1 MKDGEMAYINI
12 LAGDF
17 HKGKAV
23 LKKDCIVL
31 FRGGKVALLDIEGY
45 EVQDGGV
52 IEVVFFDGRRMLVE
66 KNDAFLQAVKVALY
80 NEPQNPEE
88 RRQQYNQRQ
97 ANSAVKRKRLNKI
110 KLIVGGF
117 FILLFVAMCAVSK
130 KELTPEERAA
140 ADKAELERY
149 EAEAVARKQRIDG
162 KIAPSVREFKYDK
175 KTYPKLY
182 KQWGEKAVK
191 EMNGYLPR
199 IAEHVARE
207 DSCDAVESVD
217 ISDARSNPK
226 AKQMVFF
233 VDCRNGKRFFVSTA
247 DLNSGRKSTAEQDKE
262 IDHSAVISQ
271 CDAAIK
277 AQLNHPGTFD
287 PHLLDTATGVNPN
300 GNILVTRGFTA
311 KNGLGMQIDYR
322 AYCVITDNKVEVSVE
337 QK

>member
-1 MKDGEMAYINI
+1 MAYINI

-31 FRGGKVALLDIEGY
+31 LRGEKVALLDIAGY

-80 NEPQNPEE
+80 NESQNPEE

-97 ANSAVKRKRLNKI
+97 ANSTDKAKKAKKI
-110 KLIVGGF
+110 KLIVGGI
-117 FILLFVAMCAVSK
+117 FILLFVAMCAVPK
-130 KELTPEERAA
+130 KELTPKEQ
-140 ADKAELERY
+140 
-149 EAEAVARKQRIDG
+149 AVAEKQKIDG
-162 KIAPSVREFKYDK
+162 KIASGVREFKYDK

-207 DSCDAVESVD
+207 NSCDAVESVD

-233 VDCRNGKRFFVSTA
+233 ADCRNGKRFFVSTD

-262 IDHSAVISQ
+262 IDNSAVISQ

-322 AYCVITDNKVEVSVE
+322 AYCVITGNKVEVSIE

>member
-1 MKDGEMAYINI
+1 MAYINI

-31 FRGGKVALLDIEGY
+31 SRGGKVALLDIAGY

-97 ANSAVKRKRLNKI
+97 VNSAAKAKKAKKI
-110 KLIVGGF
+110 KLIVGGIF
-117 FILLFVAMCAVSK
+117 VLLFVAMCAVPK
-130 KELTPEERAA
+130 KELTPEEQ
-140 ADKAELERY
+140 
-149 EAEAVARKQRIDG
+149 AVAEKQKIDG
-162 KIAPSVREFKYDK
+162 KIASDVREFKYDK
-175 KTYPKLY
+175 KAYPKLY
-182 KQWGEKAVK
+182 KKWGEKSVK

-207 DSCDAVESVD
+207 DSCDTVESVD

-233 VDCRNGKRFFVSTA
+233 VDCRNGKRFFVSTD
-247 DLNSGRKSTAEQDKE
+247 DLNSGRKSTAEQDKK
-262 IDHSAVISQ
+262 IDNSDAISQ

-287 PHLLDTATGVNPN
+287 PHLLDTATGVNQN
-300 GNILVTRGFTA
+300 GNVLVTRGFTA

-322 AYCVITDNKVEVSVE
+322 AYCVITGNKVEVSIE

>member
-1 MKDGEMAYINI
+1 MAYINI

-31 FRGGKVALLDIEGY
+31 LRGEKVALLDIAGY

-52 IEVVFFDGRRMLVE
+52 IEVVFFDDRRMLVE

-80 NEPQNPEE
+80 NESQNPEE

-97 ANSAVKRKRLNKI
+97 VNSAAKAKKAKKI
-110 KLIVGGF
+110 KLIVGGI
-117 FILLFVAMCAVSK
+117 FILLFVAMCAVPK
-130 KELTPEERAA
+130 KELTPKEQ
-140 ADKAELERY
+140 
-149 EAEAVARKQRIDG
+149 AVAEKQKIDG
-162 KIAPSVREFKYDK
+162 KIASGVREFKYDK
-175 KTYPKLY
+175 KAYPKLY

-207 DSCDAVESVD
+207 NSCDAVESVD

-233 VDCRNGKRFFVSTA
+233 VDCRNGKRFFVSTD

-262 IDHSAVISQ
+262 INHSAVISQ

-277 AQLNHPGTFD
+277 DQLNHPGTFD
-287 PHLLDTATGVNPN
+287 PHILDTATGVNQN
-300 GNILVTRGFTA
+300 GNVLVTRGFTA

-322 AYCVITDNKVEVSVE
+322 AYCVITGNKVEVSIE

>member
-1 MKDGEMAYINI
+1 MAYINI

-17 HKGKAV
+17 HKEKAV

-31 FRGGKVALLDIEGY
+31 SRGGKVALLDIAGY

-97 ANSAVKRKRLNKI
+97 VNSAAKAKKAKKI
-110 KLIVGGF
+110 KLIVGGIF
-117 FILLFVAMCAVSK
+117 VLLFVAMCAVPK
-130 KELTPEERAA
+130 KELTPEEKAA
-140 ADKAELERY
+140 AE
-149 EAEAVARKQRIDG
+149 KQKIDG
-162 KIAPSVREFKYDK
+162 KIASGVREFKYDK
-175 KTYPKLY
+175 KAYPKLY
-182 KQWGEKAVK
+182 KQWGEKAVN

-199 IAEHVARE
+199 IAEHIARE
-207 DSCDAVESVD
+207 DSCDAVETVD
-217 ISDARSNPK
+217 ISDSRSNPK

-233 VDCRNGKRFFVSTA
+233 VDCRNGKRFFVSTD
-247 DLNSGRKSTAEQDKE
+247 DLNSGRKSTAEQDKK
-262 IDHSAVISQ
+262 IDSSAVISQ
-271 CDAAIK
+271 CDEAIK
-277 AQLNHPGTFD
+277 AQLNHPRTFD
-287 PHLLDTATGVNPN
+287 PHILDTATGVNQN
-300 GNILVTRGFTA
+300 GNVLVTRGFTA

-322 AYCVITDNKVEVSVE
+322 AYCVITDNKVEVSIE

>member
-1 MKDGEMAYINI
+1 MAYINI

-31 FRGGKVALLDIEGY
+31 SRGGKVALLDIAGY

-97 ANSAVKRKRLNKI
+97 VNSAAKAKKAKKI
-110 KLIVGGF
+110 KLIVGGIF
-117 FILLFVAMCAVSK
+117 VLLFVAMCAVPK
-130 KELTPEERAA
+130 KELTPEEKAA
-140 ADKAELERY
+140 AE
-149 EAEAVARKQRIDG
+149 KQKIDG
-162 KIAPSVREFKYDK
+162 KIASGVREFKYDK
-175 KTYPKLY
+175 KAYPKLY
-182 KQWGEKAVK
+182 KQWGEKAVN

-199 IAEHVARE
+199 IAEHIARE
-207 DSCDAVESVD
+207 DSCDAVETVD
-217 ISDARSNPK
+217 ISDSRSNPK

-233 VDCRNGKRFFVSTA
+233 VDCRNGKRFFVSTD
-247 DLNSGRKSTAEQDKE
+247 DLNSGRKSTAEQDKK
-262 IDHSAVISQ
+262 IDSSAVISQ
-271 CDAAIK
+271 CDEAIK
-277 AQLNHPGTFD
+277 AQLNHPRTFD
-287 PHLLDTATGVNPN
+287 PHILDTATGVNQN
-300 GNILVTRGFTA
+300 GNVLVTRGFTA

-322 AYCVITDNKVEVSVE
+322 AYCVITDNKVEVLIE

>member
-1 MKDGEMAYINI
+1 MAYINI

-31 FRGGKVALLDIEGY
+31 SRGGKVALLDIAGY

-52 IEVVFFDGRRMLVE
+52 IEVVFFDGRRMLVG

-88 RRQQYNQRQ
+88 RRRQYNQRQ
-97 ANSAVKRKRLNKI
+97 ANSAVKRKRLIKI

-117 FILLFVAMCAVSK
+117 FILLFVAMCAVPK
-130 KELTPEERAA
+130 KELTPEEKAA
-140 ADKAELERY
+140 AG
-149 EAEAVARKQRIDG
+149 KQRIDE

-233 VDCRNGKRFFVSTA
+233 VDCRNGKRFFVSTD
-247 DLNSGRKSTAEQDKE
+247 DLNSGRKSTAEQDKK
-262 IDHSAVISQ
+262 IDSSAVISQ

>member
-1 MKDGEMAYINI
+1 MAYINI

-31 FRGGKVALLDIEGY
+31 SRGGKVALLDIAGY

-97 ANSAVKRKRLNKI
+97 VNSAAKAKKAKKI
-110 KLIVGGF
+110 KLIVGGI
-117 FILLFVAMCAVSK
+117 FILLFVAMCAVPK
-130 KELTPEERAA
+130 KELTPEEKAA
-140 ADKAELERY
+140 AG
-149 EAEAVARKQRIDG
+149 KQRIDG
-162 KIAPSVREFKYDK
+162 KIDPFVREFKYDK
-175 KTYPKLY
+175 KNYPKLY
-182 KQWGEKAVK
+182 KKWGEKAVN

-233 VDCRNGKRFFVSTA
+233 VDCRNGKRFFVSTD
-247 DLNSGRKSTAEQDKE
+247 DLNSGRKSTAEQDKK
-262 IDHSAVISQ
+262 IDSSAVISQ
-271 CDAAIK
+271 CDEAIK

-287 PHLLDTATGVNPN
+287 PHILDTATGVNQN
-300 GNILVTRGFTA
+300 GNVLVTRGFTA

-322 AYCVITDNKVEVSVE
+322 AYCVITDNKVEVSIE

>member
-1 MKDGEMAYINI
+1 MAYINI

-31 FRGGKVALLDIEGY
+31 LRGEKVALLDIAGY

-80 NEPQNPEE
+80 NESQNPEE

-97 ANSAVKRKRLNKI
+97 ANSTDKAKKAKKI
-110 KLIVGGF
+110 KLIVGGI
-117 FILLFVAMCAVSK
+117 FILLFVAMCAVPK
-130 KELTPEERAA
+130 KELTPKEQ
-140 ADKAELERY
+140 
-149 EAEAVARKQRIDG
+149 AVAKKQKIDG
-162 KIAPSVREFKYDK
+162 KIASGVREFKYDK

-207 DSCDAVESVD
+207 NSCDAVESVD

-233 VDCRNGKRFFVSTA
+233 VDCRNGKRFFVSTD

-262 IDHSAVISQ
+262 IDNSAVISQ

-322 AYCVITDNKVEVSVE
+322 AYCVITDNKVEVSIE

>member
-1 MKDGEMAYINI
+1 MAYINI

-31 FRGGKVALLDIEGY
+31 LRGEKVALLDIAGY

-97 ANSAVKRKRLNKI
+97 ANSTDKAKKAKKI
-110 KLIVGGF
+110 KLIVGGI
-117 FILLFVAMCAVSK
+117 FILLFVAMCAVPK
-130 KELTPEERAA
+130 KELTPKEQ
-140 ADKAELERY
+140 
-149 EAEAVARKQRIDG
+149 AVAEKQKIDG
-162 KIAPSVREFKYDK
+162 KIASGVREFKYDK

-207 DSCDAVESVD
+207 NSCDAVESVD

-233 VDCRNGKRFFVSTA
+233 VDCRNGKRFFVSTD

-262 IDHSAVISQ
+262 IDNSAVISQ

-287 PHLLDTATGVNPN
+287 PHLLDTATRENPN

-322 AYCVITDNKVEVSVE
+322 AYCVITDNKVEVSIE

>member
-1 MKDGEMAYINI
+1 MAYINI

-23 LKKDCIVL
+23 LRKDCIVL
-31 FRGGKVALLDIEGY
+31 SRGGKVALLDIAGY

-88 RRQQYNQRQ
+88 RRRQYNQRQ
-97 ANSAVKRKRLNKI
+97 ANSAAKAKKAKKI
-110 KLIVGGF
+110 KLIVGGIF
-117 FILLFVAMCAVSK
+117 VLLFVAMCAVPK
-130 KELTPEERAA
+130 KELTPEEKAA
-140 ADKAELERY
+140 AE
-149 EAEAVARKQRIDG
+149 KQKIDG
-162 KIAPSVREFKYDK
+162 KIASGVREFKYDK
-175 KTYPKLY
+175 KAYPKLY
-182 KQWGEKAVK
+182 KQWGEKAVN

-207 DSCDAVESVD
+207 DSCDAVETVD
-217 ISDARSNPK
+217 ISDSRSNPK

-233 VDCRNGKRFFVSTA
+233 VDCRNGKRFFVSTD
-247 DLNSGRKSTAEQDKE
+247 DLNSGRKSTAEQDKK
-262 IDHSAVISQ
+262 IDSSDAISQ

-287 PHLLDTATGVNPN
+287 PHLLDTATGVNQN
-300 GNILVTRGFTA
+300 GNVLVTRGFTA

-322 AYCVITDNKVEVSVE
+322 AYCVITDNKVEVSIE

>member
-1 MKDGEMAYINI
+1 MRKLTRLNERWEMAYINI

-31 FRGGKVALLDIEGY
+31 LRGEKVALLDIAGY

-97 ANSAVKRKRLNKI
+97 ANSTDKAKKAKKI
-110 KLIVGGF
+110 KLIVGGI
-117 FILLFVAMCAVSK
+117 FILLFVAMCAVPK
-130 KELTPEERAA
+130 KELTPKEQ
-140 ADKAELERY
+140 
-149 EAEAVARKQRIDG
+149 AVAEKQKIDG
-162 KIAPSVREFKYDK
+162 KIASGVREFKYDK

-191 EMNGYLPR
+191 EMNSYLPR

-322 AYCVITDNKVEVSVE
+322 AYCVITGNKVEVSVE

>member
-1 MKDGEMAYINI
+1 MAYINI

-31 FRGGKVALLDIEGY
+31 LRGEKVALLDIAGY
-45 EVQDGGV
+45 EVQDGGM

-80 NEPQNPEE
+80 NESQNPEE

-97 ANSAVKRKRLNKI
+97 ANSTDKAKKAKKI
-110 KLIVGGF
+110 KLIVGGI
-117 FILLFVAMCAVSK
+117 FILLFVAMCAVPK
-130 KELTPEERAA
+130 KELTPKEQ
-140 ADKAELERY
+140 
-149 EAEAVARKQRIDG
+149 AVAEKQKIDG
-162 KIAPSVREFKYDK
+162 KIASGVREFKYDK

-207 DSCDAVESVD
+207 NSCDAVESVD

-233 VDCRNGKRFFVSTA
+233 VDCRNGKRFFVSTD

-262 IDHSAVISQ
+262 IDNSAVISQ

-322 AYCVITDNKVEVSVE
+322 AYCVITGNKVEVSIE

>member
-31 FRGGKVALLDIEGY
+31 SRGGKVALLDIAGY

-80 NEPQNPEE
+80 NEPQNPDE
-88 RRQQYNQRQ
+88 RRWQYNQRQ
-97 ANSAVKRKRLNKI
+97 ANSAAKAKKVKKI
-110 KLIVGGF
+110 KLIVGGIF
-117 FILLFVAMCAVSK
+117 VLLFVAMCAVPK
-130 KELTPEERAA
+130 KELTPEEKAA
-140 ADKAELERY
+140 AG
-149 EAEAVARKQRIDG
+149 KQRIDG

-182 KQWGEKAVK
+182 KQWGEKAVN

-233 VDCRNGKRFFVSTA
+233 VDCSNGKRFFVSTD
-247 DLNSGRKSTAEQDKE
+247 DLNSGRKSTAEQDKK
-262 IDHSAVISQ
+262 IDSSAAISQ

-287 PHLLDTATGVNPN
+287 PHLLDTATGVNQN

>member
-1 MKDGEMAYINI
+1 MAYINI

-23 LKKDCIVL
+23 LKNDCIVL
-31 FRGGKVALLDIEGY
+31 LRGEKVALLDIAGY

-80 NEPQNPEE
+80 NESQNPEE

-97 ANSAVKRKRLNKI
+97 ANSADKAKKVKKI
-110 KLIVGGF
+110 KLIVGSI
-117 FILLFVAMCAVSK
+117 FILLFVAMCAVPK
-130 KELTPEERAA
+130 KELTPEEQ
-140 ADKAELERY
+140 
-149 EAEAVARKQRIDG
+149 AVAEKQKIDG
-162 KIAPSVREFKYDK
+162 KIASGVREFKYDK

-191 EMNGYLPR
+191 EMNGYLPQ

-207 DSCDAVESVD
+207 NSCDAVESVD

-233 VDCRNGKRFFVSTA
+233 VDCRNGKRFFVSTD
-247 DLNSGRKSTAEQDKE
+247 DLNSGRKLTAEQDKE
-262 IDHSAVISQ
+262 IDNSAVISQ

-277 AQLNHPGTFD
+277 AKLNHPGTFD

>member
-1 MKDGEMAYINI
+1 MRKLTRLNERWEMAYINI

-31 FRGGKVALLDIEGY
+31 LRGEKVALLDIAGY

-80 NEPQNPEE
+80 NESQNPEE

-97 ANSAVKRKRLNKI
+97 ANSTDKAKKAKKI
-110 KLIVGGF
+110 KLIVGGI
-117 FILLFVAMCAVSK
+117 FILLFVAMCAVPK
-130 KELTPEERAA
+130 KELTPKEQ
-140 ADKAELERY
+140 
-149 EAEAVARKQRIDG
+149 AVAEKQKIDG
-162 KIAPSVREFKYDK
+162 KIASGVREFKYDK

-207 DSCDAVESVD
+207 NSCDAVESVD

-233 VDCRNGKRFFVSTA
+233 ADCRNGKRFFVSTD
-247 DLNSGRKSTAEQDKE
+247 DLNSDRKSTAEQDKE
-262 IDHSAVISQ
+262 IDNSAVISQ

-322 AYCVITDNKVEVSVE
+322 AYCVITGNKVEVSIE

>member
-1 MKDGEMAYINI
+1 MAYINI

-31 FRGGKVALLDIEGY
+31 LRGEKVALLDIAGY

-80 NEPQNPEE
+80 NESQNPEE
-88 RRQQYNQRQ
+88 RRQQYNQRRV
-97 ANSAVKRKRLNKI
+97 NSAAKAKKAKKI
-110 KLIVGGF
+110 KLIVGGI
-117 FILLFVAMCAVSK
+117 FILLFVAMCAVPK
-130 KELTPEERAA
+130 KELTPKEQ
-140 ADKAELERY
+140 
-149 EAEAVARKQRIDG
+149 AVAEKQKIDG
-162 KIAPSVREFKYDK
+162 EIASGVREFKYDK

-207 DSCDAVESVD
+207 NSCDAVESVD

-233 VDCRNGKRFFVSTA
+233 VDCRNGKRFFVSTD

-262 IDHSAVISQ
+262 IDNSAVISQ

-322 AYCVITDNKVEVSVE
+322 AYCVITGNKVEVSIE

>member
-1 MKDGEMAYINI
+1 MAYINI

-31 FRGGKVALLDIEGY
+31 SRGGKVALLDIAGY

-66 KNDAFLQAVKVALY
+66 KNDAFLKAVKVALY

-97 ANSAVKRKRLNKI
+97 VNSAAKAKKAKKI
-110 KLIVGGF
+110 KLIVGGIF
-117 FILLFVAMCAVSK
+117 VLLFVAMCAVPK
-130 KELTPEERAA
+130 KELTPEEKAA
-140 ADKAELERY
+140 AE
-149 EAEAVARKQRIDG
+149 KQKIDG
-162 KIAPSVREFKYDK
+162 KIASGVREFKYDK
-175 KTYPKLY
+175 KAYPKLY
-182 KQWGEKAVK
+182 KQWGEKAVN

-199 IAEHVARE
+199 IAEHIARE
-207 DSCDAVESVD
+207 DSCDAVETVD
-217 ISDARSNPK
+217 ISDSRSNPK

-233 VDCRNGKRFFVSTA
+233 VDCRNGKRFFVSTD
-247 DLNSGRKSTAEQDKE
+247 DLNSGRKSTAEQDKK
-262 IDHSAVISQ
+262 IDSSAVISQ
-271 CDAAIK
+271 CDEAIK
-277 AQLNHPGTFD
+277 AQLNHPRTFD
-287 PHLLDTATGVNPN
+287 PHILDTATGVNQN
-300 GNILVTRGFTA
+300 GNVLVTRGFTA

-322 AYCVITDNKVEVSVE
+322 AYCVITDNKVEVSIE

>member
-1 MKDGEMAYINI
+1 MGDGEMAYINI

-31 FRGGKVALLDIEGY
+31 SRGGKVALLDIAGY

-97 ANSAVKRKRLNKI
+97 VNSAAKAKKAKKI
-110 KLIVGGF
+110 KLIVGGIF
-117 FILLFVAMCAVSK
+117 VLLFVAMCAVPK
-130 KELTPEERAA
+130 KELTPEEKAA
-140 ADKAELERY
+140 AE
-149 EAEAVARKQRIDG
+149 KQKIDG
-162 KIAPSVREFKYDK
+162 KIASGVREFKYDK
-175 KTYPKLY
+175 KAYPKLY
-182 KQWGEKAVK
+182 KQWGEKAVN

-199 IAEHVARE
+199 IAEHIARE
-207 DSCDAVESVD
+207 DSCDAVETVD
-217 ISDARSNPK
+217 ISDSRSNPK

-233 VDCRNGKRFFVSTA
+233 VDCRNGKRFFVSTD
-247 DLNSGRKSTAEQDKE
+247 DLNSGRKSTAEQDKK
-262 IDHSAVISQ
+262 IDSSAVISQ
-271 CDAAIK
+271 CDEAIK
-277 AQLNHPGTFD
+277 AQLNHPRTFD
-287 PHLLDTATGVNPN
+287 PHILDTATGVNQN
-300 GNILVTRGFTA
+300 GNVLVTRGFTA

-322 AYCVITDNKVEVSVE
+322 AYCVITDNKVEVSIE
-337 QK
+337 Q

>member
-1 MKDGEMAYINI
+1 MAYINI

-31 FRGGKVALLDIEGY
+31 LRGEKVALLDIAGY

-80 NEPQNPEE
+80 NESQNPEE

-97 ANSAVKRKRLNKI
+97 ANSTDKAKKAKKI
-110 KLIVGGF
+110 KLIVGGI
-117 FILLFVAMCAVSK
+117 FILLFVAMCAVPK
-130 KELTPEERAA
+130 KELTPKEQ
-140 ADKAELERY
+140 
-149 EAEAVARKQRIDG
+149 AVAEKQKIDG
-162 KIAPSVREFKYDK
+162 KIASGVREFKYDK

-233 VDCRNGKRFFVSTA
+233 VDCRNGKRFFVSTD
-247 DLNSGRKSTAEQDKE
+247 DLNSGRKSTAEQDKK
-262 IDHSAVISQ
+262 IDSSAVISQ

-322 AYCVITDNKVEVSVE
+322 AYCVITGNKVEVSIE

>member
-1 MKDGEMAYINI
+1 MAYINI

-31 FRGGKVALLDIEGY
+31 SRGGKVALLDIAGY

-97 ANSAVKRKRLNKI
+97 VNSAAKAKKAKKI
-110 KLIVGGF
+110 KLIVGGIF
-117 FILLFVAMCAVSK
+117 VLLFVAMCAVPK
-130 KELTPEERAA
+130 KELTLEEKAA
-140 ADKAELERY
+140 AE
-149 EAEAVARKQRIDG
+149 KQKIDG
-162 KIAPSVREFKYDK
+162 KIASGVREFKYDK
-175 KTYPKLY
+175 KAYPKLY
-182 KQWGEKAVK
+182 KQWGEKAVN

-199 IAEHVARE
+199 IAEHIARE
-207 DSCDAVESVD
+207 DSCDAVETVD
-217 ISDARSNPK
+217 ISDSRSNPK

-233 VDCRNGKRFFVSTA
+233 VDCRNGKRFFVSTD
-247 DLNSGRKSTAEQDKE
+247 DLNSGRKSTAEQDKK
-262 IDHSAVISQ
+262 IDSSAVISQ
-271 CDAAIK
+271 CDEAIK
-277 AQLNHPGTFD
+277 AQLNHPRTFD
-287 PHLLDTATGVNPN
+287 PHILDTATGVNQN
-300 GNILVTRGFTA
+300 GNVLVTRGFTA

-322 AYCVITDNKVEVSVE
+322 AYCVITDNKVEVSIE

>member
-1 MKDGEMAYINI
+1 MAYINI

-31 FRGGKVALLDIEGY
+31 SRGGKVALLDIAGY

-97 ANSAVKRKRLNKI
+97 VNSAAKAKKAKKI
-110 KLIVGGF
+110 KLIVGGIF
-117 FILLFVAMCAVSK
+117 VLLFVAMCAVPK
-130 KELTPEERAA
+130 KELTPEEQ
-140 ADKAELERY
+140 
-149 EAEAVARKQRIDG
+149 AVAEKQKIDG
-162 KIAPSVREFKYDK
+162 KIASGVREFKYDK
-175 KTYPKLY
+175 KNYPKLY
-182 KQWGEKAVK
+182 KQWGEKSVK

-207 DSCDAVESVD
+207 DSCDTVESVD

-233 VDCRNGKRFFVSTA
+233 VDCRNGKRFFVSTD
-247 DLNSGRKSTAEQDKE
+247 DLNSGRKSTAEQDKK
-262 IDHSAVISQ
+262 IDNSDAISQ

-287 PHLLDTATGVNPN
+287 PHLLDTATGVNQN
-300 GNILVTRGFTA
+300 GNVLVTRGFTA
-311 KNGLGMQIDYR
+311 KNGLGIQIDYR
-322 AYCVITDNKVEVSVE
+322 AYCVITDNKVEVSIE

>member
-1 MKDGEMAYINI
+1 MAYINI

-31 FRGGKVALLDIEGY
+31 LRGEKVALLDIAGY

-80 NEPQNPEE
+80 NESQNPEE

-97 ANSAVKRKRLNKI
+97 ANSTDKAKKAKKI
-110 KLIVGGF
+110 KLIVGGI
-117 FILLFVAMCAVSK
+117 FILLFVAMCAVPK
-130 KELTPEERAA
+130 KELTPKEQ
-140 ADKAELERY
+140 
-149 EAEAVARKQRIDG
+149 AVAQKQKIDG
-162 KIAPSVREFKYDK
+162 KIASGVREFKYDK

-207 DSCDAVESVD
+207 NSCDAVESVD

-233 VDCRNGKRFFVSTA
+233 VDCRNGKRFFVSTD

-262 IDHSAVISQ
+262 IDNSAVISQ

-322 AYCVITDNKVEVSVE
+322 AYCVITGNKVEVSIE

>member
-1 MKDGEMAYINI
+1 MGDGEMAYINI

-31 FRGGKVALLDIEGY
+31 SRGGKVALLDIAGY

-97 ANSAVKRKRLNKI
+97 VNSAAKAKKAKKI
-110 KLIVGGF
+110 KLIVGGIF
-117 FILLFVAMCAVSK
+117 VLLFVAMCAVPK
-130 KELTPEERAA
+130 KELTPEEKAA
-140 ADKAELERY
+140 AE
-149 EAEAVARKQRIDG
+149 KQKTDG
-162 KIAPSVREFKYDK
+162 KIASGVREFKYDK
-175 KTYPKLY
+175 KAYPKLY
-182 KQWGEKAVK
+182 KQWGEKAVN

-199 IAEHVARE
+199 IAEHIARE
-207 DSCDAVESVD
+207 DSCDAVETVD
-217 ISDARSNPK
+217 ISDSRSNPK

-233 VDCRNGKRFFVSTA
+233 VDCRNGKRFFVSTD
-247 DLNSGRKSTAEQDKE
+247 DLNSGRKSTAEQDKK
-262 IDHSAVISQ
+262 IDSSAVISQ
-271 CDAAIK
+271 CDEAIK
-277 AQLNHPGTFD
+277 AQLNHPRTFD
-287 PHLLDTATGVNPN
+287 PHILDTATGVNQN
-300 GNILVTRGFTA
+300 GNVLVTRGFTA

-322 AYCVITDNKVEVSVE
+322 AYCVITDNKVEVSIE

>member
-1 MKDGEMAYINI
+1 M
-12 LAGDF
+12 L
-17 HKGKAV
+17 
-23 LKKDCIVL
+23 L
-31 FRGGKVALLDIEGY
+31 FI
-45 EVQDGGV
+45 
-52 IEVVFFDGRRMLVE
+52 E

-80 NEPQNPEE
+80 NESQNPEE

-97 ANSAVKRKRLNKI
+97 ANSTDKAKKAKKI
-110 KLIVGGF
+110 KLIVGGI
-117 FILLFVAMCAVSK
+117 FILLFVAMCAVPK
-130 KELTPEERAA
+130 KELTPKEQ
-140 ADKAELERY
+140 
-149 EAEAVARKQRIDG
+149 AVAEKQKIDG
-162 KIAPSVREFKYDK
+162 KIASGVREFKYDK

-207 DSCDAVESVD
+207 NSCDAVESVD

-233 VDCRNGKRFFVSTA
+233 VDCRNGKRFFVSTD

-262 IDHSAVISQ
+262 IDNSAVISQ

-322 AYCVITDNKVEVSVE
+322 AYCVITGNKVEVSIE

>member
-1 MKDGEMAYINI
+1 MAYINI

-31 FRGGKVALLDIEGY
+31 SRGGKVALLDIAGY

-97 ANSAVKRKRLNKI
+97 VNSAAKAKKAKKI
-110 KLIVGGF
+110 KLIVGGIF
-117 FILLFVAMCAVSK
+117 VLLFVAMCAVPK
-130 KELTPEERAA
+130 KELTPEEKAA
-140 ADKAELERY
+140 AE
-149 EAEAVARKQRIDG
+149 KQKIDG
-162 KIAPSVREFKYDK
+162 KIASGVREFKYDK
-175 KTYPKLY
+175 KAYPKLY
-182 KQWGEKAVK
+182 KQWGEKAVN

-199 IAEHVARE
+199 IAEHIARE
-207 DSCDAVESVD
+207 DSCDAVETVD
-217 ISDARSNPK
+217 ISDSRSNPK

-233 VDCRNGKRFFVSTA
+233 VDCRNGKRFFVSTD
-247 DLNSGRKSTAEQDKE
+247 DLNSGRKSTAEQDKK
-262 IDHSAVISQ
+262 IDSSAVISQ
-271 CDAAIK
+271 CDEAIK
-277 AQLNHPGTFD
+277 AQLNHPRTFD
-287 PHLLDTATGVNPN
+287 PHLLDTATGVNQN
-300 GNILVTRGFTA
+300 GNVLVTRGFTA

-322 AYCVITDNKVEVSVE
+322 AYCVITDNKVEVSIE

>member
-1 MKDGEMAYINI
+1 MAYINI

-31 FRGGKVALLDIEGY
+31 LRGEKVALLDIAGY

-80 NEPQNPEE
+80 NESQNPEE

-97 ANSAVKRKRLNKI
+97 ANSADKAKKVKKI
-110 KLIVGGF
+110 KLIVGSI
-117 FILLFVAMCAVSK
+117 FILLFVAMCAVPK
-130 KELTPEERAA
+130 KELTPEEQ
-140 ADKAELERY
+140 
-149 EAEAVARKQRIDG
+149 AVAEKQKIDG
-162 KIAPSVREFKYDK
+162 KIASGVREFKYDK

-207 DSCDAVESVD
+207 NSCDAVESVD

-233 VDCRNGKRFFVSTA
+233 VDCRNGKRFFVSTD

-262 IDHSAVISQ
+262 IDNSAVISQ

-322 AYCVITDNKVEVSVE
+322 AYCVITDNKVEVSIE

>member
-1 MKDGEMAYINI
+1 
-12 LAGDF
+12 
-17 HKGKAV
+17 
-23 LKKDCIVL
+23 
-31 FRGGKVALLDIEGY
+31 
-45 EVQDGGV
+45 
-52 IEVVFFDGRRMLVE
+52 
-66 KNDAFLQAVKVALY
+66 VKVALY

-88 RRQQYNQRQ
+88 RQRQYNQRQ
-97 ANSAVKRKRLNKI
+97 ANSAVKRKRLSKI

-117 FILLFVAMCAVSK
+117 FILLFVAMCAVPK
-130 KELTPEERAA
+130 KELTPEEKAA
-140 ADKAELERY
+140 AG
-149 EAEAVARKQRIDG
+149 KQRIDG

-233 VDCRNGKRFFVSTA
+233 VDCRNGKRFFVSTD
-247 DLNSGRKSTAEQDKE
+247 DLNSGRKSTAEQDKK
-262 IDHSAVISQ
+262 IDSSAVISQ

-287 PHLLDTATGVNPN
+287 PHLLDTATGVNQN

>member
-1 MKDGEMAYINI
+1 MAYINI

-31 FRGGKVALLDIEGY
+31 SRGGKVALLDIAGY

-80 NEPQNPEE
+80 NKPQNPEE

-97 ANSAVKRKRLNKI
+97 VNSAAKAKKAKKI
-110 KLIVGGF
+110 KLIVGGIF
-117 FILLFVAMCAVSK
+117 VLLFVAMCAVPK
-130 KELTPEERAA
+130 KELTPEEKAA
-140 ADKAELERY
+140 AE
-149 EAEAVARKQRIDG
+149 KQKIDG
-162 KIAPSVREFKYDK
+162 KIASGVREFKYDK
-175 KTYPKLY
+175 KAYPKLY
-182 KQWGEKAVK
+182 KQWGEKAVN

-199 IAEHVARE
+199 IAEHIARE
-207 DSCDAVESVD
+207 DSCDAVETVD
-217 ISDARSNPK
+217 ISDSRSNPK

-233 VDCRNGKRFFVSTA
+233 VDCRNGKRFFVSTD
-247 DLNSGRKSTAEQDKE
+247 DLNSGRKSTAEQDKK
-262 IDHSAVISQ
+262 IDSSAVISQ
-271 CDAAIK
+271 CDEAIK
-277 AQLNHPGTFD
+277 AQLNHPRTFD
-287 PHLLDTATGVNPN
+287 PHILDTATGVNQN
-300 GNILVTRGFTA
+300 GNVLVTRGFTA

-322 AYCVITDNKVEVSVE
+322 AYCVITDNKVEVSIE

>member
-1 MKDGEMAYINI
+1 MAYINI

-23 LKKDCIVL
+23 LKNDCIVL
-31 FRGGKVALLDIEGY
+31 LRGEKVALLDIAGY

-66 KNDAFLQAVKVALY
+66 KNDAFLQAVKVVLY
-80 NEPQNPEE
+80 NEPQDPEE

-97 ANSAVKRKRLNKI
+97 ANSVAKAKKVKKI
-110 KLIVGGF
+110 KLIVGSI
-117 FILLFVAMCAVSK
+117 FILLFVAMCAVPK
-130 KELTPEERAA
+130 KELTPEEQ
-140 ADKAELERY
+140 
-149 EAEAVARKQRIDG
+149 AVAEKQKIDG
-162 KIAPSVREFKYDK
+162 KIASGVREFKYDK

-207 DSCDAVESVD
+207 NSCDAVESVD

-233 VDCRNGKRFFVSTA
+233 VDCRNGKRFFVSTD

-262 IDHSAVISQ
+262 INHSVVISQ

-277 AQLNHPGTFD
+277 DQLNHPGTFD
-287 PHLLDTATGVNPN
+287 PHILDTATGVNQN
-300 GNILVTRGFTA
+300 GNVLVTRGFTA

>member
-1 MKDGEMAYINI
+1 MAYINI

-31 FRGGKVALLDIEGY
+31 LRGEKVALLDIAGY

-80 NEPQNPEE
+80 NESQNPEE

-97 ANSAVKRKRLNKI
+97 ANSADKAKKVRKI
-110 KLIVGGF
+110 KLIVGSI
-117 FILLFVAMCAVSK
+117 FILLFVAMCAVPK
-130 KELTPEERAA
+130 KELTPEEQ
-140 ADKAELERY
+140 
-149 EAEAVARKQRIDG
+149 AVAEKQKIDG
-162 KIAPSVREFKYDK
+162 KIASGVREFKYDK

-207 DSCDAVESVD
+207 NSCDAVESVD

-233 VDCRNGKRFFVSTA
+233 VDCRNGKRFFVSTD

-262 IDHSAVISQ
+262 IDNSAVISQ

-322 AYCVITDNKVEVSVE
+322 AYCVITDNKVEVSIE

>member
-1 MKDGEMAYINI
+1 MWKLTLLNGRWGNGIYQHI

-31 FRGGKVALLDIEGY
+31 SRGGKVALLDIAGY

-97 ANSAVKRKRLNKI
+97 VNSAAKAKKAKKI
-110 KLIVGGF
+110 KLIVGGIF
-117 FILLFVAMCAVSK
+117 VLLFVAMCAVPK
-130 KELTPEERAA
+130 KELTPEEKAA
-140 ADKAELERY
+140 AE
-149 EAEAVARKQRIDG
+149 KQKIDG
-162 KIAPSVREFKYDK
+162 KIASGVREFKYDK
-175 KTYPKLY
+175 KAYPKLY
-182 KQWGEKAVK
+182 KQWGEKAVN

-199 IAEHVARE
+199 IAEHIARE
-207 DSCDAVESVD
+207 DSCDAVETVD
-217 ISDARSNPK
+217 ISDSRSNPK

-233 VDCRNGKRFFVSTA
+233 VDCRNGKRFFVSTD
-247 DLNSGRKSTAEQDKE
+247 DLNSGRKSTAEQDKK
-262 IDHSAVISQ
+262 IDSSAVISQ
-271 CDAAIK
+271 CDEAIK
-277 AQLNHPGTFD
+277 AQLNHPRTFD
-287 PHLLDTATGVNPN
+287 PHILDTATGVNQN
-300 GNILVTRGFTA
+300 GNVLVTRGFTA

-322 AYCVITDNKVEVSVE
+322 AYCVITDNKVEVSIE

>member
-1 MKDGEMAYINI
+1 MAYINI

-31 FRGGKVALLDIEGY
+31 LRGEKVALLDIAGY

-66 KNDAFLQAVKVALY
+66 KNDAFLQAVKVVLY

-97 ANSAVKRKRLNKI
+97 VNSAAKAKKAKKI
-110 KLIVGGF
+110 KLIVGGIF
-117 FILLFVAMCAVSK
+117 VLLFVAMCAMPK
-130 KELTPEERAA
+130 KELTPEERAV
-140 ADKAELERY
+140 ADKAEAA
-149 EAEAVARKQRIDG
+149 AEKQKIDG
-162 KIAPSVREFKYDK
+162 KIASGVREFKYDK
-175 KTYPKLY
+175 KAYPKLY
-182 KQWGEKAVK
+182 KKWGEKAVE

-207 DSCDAVESVD
+207 DSCDTVESVD

-233 VDCRNGKRFFVSTA
+233 VDCRNGKRFFVSTD
-247 DLNSGRKSTAEQDKE
+247 DLNSGRKSIAEQDKK
-262 IDHSAVISQ
+262 IDNSAVISQ

-287 PHLLDTATGVNPN
+287 PHILDTATGVNPN

>member
-1 MKDGEMAYINI
+1 MAYINI

-31 FRGGKVALLDIEGY
+31 LRGEKVALLDIAGY

-66 KNDAFLQAVKVALY
+66 KNDAFLQTVKVALY
-80 NEPQNPEE
+80 NESQNPEE

-97 ANSAVKRKRLNKI
+97 ANSTDKAKKAKKI
-110 KLIVGGF
+110 KLIVGGI
-117 FILLFVAMCAVSK
+117 FILLFVAMCAVPK
-130 KELTPEERAA
+130 KELTPKEQ
-140 ADKAELERY
+140 
-149 EAEAVARKQRIDG
+149 AVAEKQKIDG
-162 KIAPSVREFKYDK
+162 KIASGVREFKYDK

-207 DSCDAVESVD
+207 NSCDAVESVD

-233 VDCRNGKRFFVSTA
+233 ADCRNGKRFFVSTD

-262 IDHSAVISQ
+262 IDNSAVISQ

-322 AYCVITDNKVEVSVE
+322 AYCVITGNKVEVSIE

>member
-1 MKDGEMAYINI
+1 MGDGEMAYISI

-31 FRGGKVALLDIEGY
+31 SRGGKVALLDIAGY

-97 ANSAVKRKRLNKI
+97 VNSAAKAKKAKKI
-110 KLIVGGF
+110 KLIVGGIF
-117 FILLFVAMCAVSK
+117 VLLFVAMCAVPK
-130 KELTPEERAA
+130 KELTPEEKAA
-140 ADKAELERY
+140 AE
-149 EAEAVARKQRIDG
+149 KQKIDG
-162 KIAPSVREFKYDK
+162 KIASGVREFKYDK
-175 KTYPKLY
+175 KAYPKLY
-182 KQWGEKAVK
+182 KQWGEKAVN

-199 IAEHVARE
+199 IAEHIARE
-207 DSCDAVESVD
+207 DSCDAVETVD
-217 ISDARSNPK
+217 ISDSRSNPK

-233 VDCRNGKRFFVSTA
+233 VDCRNGKRFFVSTD
-247 DLNSGRKSTAEQDKE
+247 DLNSGRKSTAEQDKK
-262 IDHSAVISQ
+262 IDSSAVISQ
-271 CDAAIK
+271 CDEAIK
-277 AQLNHPGTFD
+277 AQLNHPRTFD
-287 PHLLDTATGVNPN
+287 PHILDTATGVNQN
-300 GNILVTRGFTA
+300 GNVLVTRGFTA

-322 AYCVITDNKVEVSVE
+322 AYCVITDNKVEVSIE

>member
-1 MKDGEMAYINI
+1 MAYINI

-31 FRGGKVALLDIEGY
+31 LRGEKVALLDIAGY

-80 NEPQNPEE
+80 NESQNPEE
-88 RRQQYNQRQ
+88 RRQQYNQRK
-97 ANSAVKRKRLNKI
+97 ANSTDKAKKAKKI
-110 KLIVGGF
+110 KLIVGGI
-117 FILLFVAMCAVSK
+117 FILLFVAMCAVPK
-130 KELTPEERAA
+130 KELTPKEQ
-140 ADKAELERY
+140 
-149 EAEAVARKQRIDG
+149 AVAEKQKIDG
-162 KIAPSVREFKYDK
+162 KIASGVREFKYDK

-207 DSCDAVESVD
+207 NSCDAVESVD

-233 VDCRNGKRFFVSTA
+233 VDCRNGKRFFVSTD

-262 IDHSAVISQ
+262 IDNSAVISQ

-322 AYCVITDNKVEVSVE
+322 AYCVITGNKVEVSIE

>member
-1 MKDGEMAYINI
+1 MAYINI

-31 FRGGKVALLDIEGY
+31 SRGGKVALLDIAGY

-66 KNDAFLQAVKVALY
+66 KNDAFLQAVKVVLY

-97 ANSAVKRKRLNKI
+97 VNSAAKAKKAKKI
-110 KLIVGGF
+110 KLIVGGIF
-117 FILLFVAMCAVSK
+117 VLLFVAMCAVPK
-130 KELTPEERAA
+130 KELTPEEKAA
-140 ADKAELERY
+140 AE
-149 EAEAVARKQRIDG
+149 KQKIDG
-162 KIAPSVREFKYDK
+162 KIASGVREFKYDK
-175 KTYPKLY
+175 KAYPKLY
-182 KQWGEKAVK
+182 KQWGEKAVN

-199 IAEHVARE
+199 IAEHIARE
-207 DSCDAVESVD
+207 DSCDAVETVD
-217 ISDARSNPK
+217 ISDSRSNPK

-233 VDCRNGKRFFVSTA
+233 VDCRNGKRFFVSTD
-247 DLNSGRKSTAEQDKE
+247 DLNSGRKSTAEQDKK
-262 IDHSAVISQ
+262 IDSSAVISQ
-271 CDAAIK
+271 CDEAIK
-277 AQLNHPGTFD
+277 AQLNHPRTFD
-287 PHLLDTATGVNPN
+287 PHILDTATGVNQN
-300 GNILVTRGFTA
+300 GNVLVTRGFTA

-322 AYCVITDNKVEVSVE
+322 AYCVITDNKVEVSIE

>member
-1 MKDGEMAYINI
+1 MAYINI

-31 FRGGKVALLDIEGY
+31 SRGGKVALLDIAGY

-52 IEVVFFDGRRMLVE
+52 IEVVFFDGRRMLVG

-88 RRQQYNQRQ
+88 RRRQYNQRQ
-97 ANSAVKRKRLNKI
+97 ANSAVKRKRLSKI

-117 FILLFVAMCAVSK
+117 FILLFVAMCAVPK
-130 KELTPEERAA
+130 KELTPEEKAA
-140 ADKAELERY
+140 AG
-149 EAEAVARKQRIDG
+149 KQRIDE

-233 VDCRNGKRFFVSTA
+233 VDCRNGKRFFVSTD
-247 DLNSGRKSTAEQDKE
+247 DLNSGRKSTAEQDKK
-262 IDHSAVISQ
+262 IDSSAVISQ

>member
-1 MKDGEMAYINI
+1 MAYINI

-31 FRGGKVALLDIEGY
+31 SRGGKVALLDIAGY

-97 ANSAVKRKRLNKI
+97 VNSAAKAKKAKKI
-110 KLIVGGF
+110 KLIVGGIF
-117 FILLFVAMCAVSK
+117 VLLFVAMCAVPK
-130 KELTPEERAA
+130 KELTPEEKAA
-140 ADKAELERY
+140 AE
-149 EAEAVARKQRIDG
+149 KQKIDG
-162 KIAPSVREFKYDK
+162 KIASGVREFKYDK
-175 KTYPKLY
+175 KAYPKLY
-182 KQWGEKAVK
+182 KQWGEKAVN

-199 IAEHVARE
+199 IAEHIARE
-207 DSCDAVESVD
+207 DSCDAVETVD
-217 ISDARSNPK
+217 ISDSRSNPK

-233 VDCRNGKRFFVSTA
+233 VDCRNGKRFFVSTD
-247 DLNSGRKSTAEQDKE
+247 DLNSGRKLTAEQDKK
-262 IDHSAVISQ
+262 IDSSAVISQ
-271 CDAAIK
+271 CDEAIK
-277 AQLNHPGTFD
+277 AQLNHPRTFD
-287 PHLLDTATGVNPN
+287 PHILDTATGVNQN
-300 GNILVTRGFTA
+300 GNVLVTRGFTA

-322 AYCVITDNKVEVSVE
+322 AYCVITDNKVEVSIE

>member
-1 MKDGEMAYINI
+1 M
-12 LAGDF
+12 
-17 HKGKAV
+17 
-23 LKKDCIVL
+23 
-31 FRGGKVALLDIEGY
+31 
-45 EVQDGGV
+45 
-52 IEVVFFDGRRMLVE
+52 
-66 KNDAFLQAVKVALY
+66 
-80 NEPQNPEE
+80 
-88 RRQQYNQRQ
+88 
-97 ANSAVKRKRLNKI
+97 
-110 KLIVGGF
+110 
-117 FILLFVAMCAVSK
+117 LFVAMCAVPK
-130 KELTPEERAA
+130 KELTPEEKVAA
-140 ADKAELERY
+140 G
-149 EAEAVARKQRIDG
+149 KQRIDE

-233 VDCRNGKRFFVSTA
+233 VDCRNGKRFFVSTD
-247 DLNSGRKSTAEQDKE
+247 DLNSGRKSTAEQDKK
-262 IDHSAVISQ
+262 IDSSAVISQ